1 VAANTKMP
9 ADALASAE
17 LLPKQDDW
25 LLQAKDMMPA
35 AGLPDMKHRG
45 QHAPGGNIVAC
56 FGGVA
61 HELHRR
67 LASGRGLGDALQGEL
82 ALAAGPV
89 SPAPAEQQHSSA
101 LVDAHLVWER
111 QLAKLGSIDLRLLD
125 EPVLGAVCD
134 QMDQLEDRILTTPAR
149 TLEGVMAQIRRV
161 AASMAQNDEGE
172 REQRGLRLAL
182 ATLAR
187 LRGA

>member
-1 VAANTKMP
+1 M
-9 ADALASAE
+9 
-17 LLPKQDDW
+17 PKQDDRS
-25 LLQAKDMMPA
+25 LQAKDMMPA
-35 AGLPDMKHRG
+35 AGLPDMDHRG
-45 QHAPGGNIVAC
+45 QHATDDSIVAC

-61 HELHRR
+61 NELNRR
-67 LASGRGLGDALQGEL
+67 LASGRGLGHARQGEL
-82 ALAAGPV
+82 APAAGLV
-89 SPAPAEQQHSSA
+89 SPAPAAPQHPSA

-111 QLAKLGSIDLRLLD
+111 QLAKLGSIDLRPVD

-134 QMDQLEDRILTTPAR
+134 QMDQLEDLILGTPAR
-149 TLEGVMAQIRRV
+149 TLEGAVVQIRRV

>member
-1 VAANTKMP
+1 MP
-9 ADALASAE
+9 
-17 LLPKQDDW
+17 KKDDR

-35 AGLPDMKHRG
+35 AGLPDMDHRG
-45 QHAPGGNIVAC
+45 QHATDGNVVAC

-61 HELHRR
+61 NERNRR
-67 LASGRGLGDALQGEL
+67 LASGRGLGHARQGEL
-82 ALAAGPV
+82 ALAAESA
-89 SPAPAEQQHSSA
+89 SPAPAVQQHPSA
-101 LVDAHLVWER
+101 QIDAAHLVWER
-111 QLAKLGSIDLRLLD
+111 QLAKLGSIDLRLVD

-134 QMDQLEDRILTTPAR
+134 QMDQLEDLILGTPAR
-149 TLEGVMAQIRRV
+149 TLEGAVVQIRRV
-161 AASMAQNDEGE
+161 AASLAHNDEGE

>member
-9 ADALASAE
+9 ADALAPAA
-17 LLPKQDDW
+17 LMPKRDDRS
-25 LLQAKDMMPA
+25 LQAKEGVPA
-35 AGLPDMKHRG
+35 AGLPAMEHRG
-45 QHAPGGNIVAC
+45 QHATGGNVVAC

-61 HELHRR
+61 NELHRR
-67 LASGRGLGDALQGEL
+67 LASGRDLGDALQGEL
-82 ALAAGPV
+82 AIGAGPV
-89 SPAPAEQQHSSA
+89 SPAPAEPQHPSA

-111 QLAKLGSIDLRLLD
+111 QLAKLGSIDLRLVD

-134 QMDQLEDRILTTPAR
+134 QIDQLEDLILGTPAR